1 MSTLFD
7 PMDYNTPGFPVLHY
21 LPEFAQTHVHWVDD
35 AIQPSH
41 SLLPPSPPAL
51 NLSQHQSLF
60 RWVSFSH
67 QVAKVLELQ
76 LQHQSFQ
83 WIFRTDS
90 FRVNWFELSTVQETQ
105 REWQTTS
112 AFLPWEPHEQ
122 YEKAKRYDTERWSPS
137 TPAELLSPKL
147 CYVWYLLSTQKL
159 IVKGMW
165 FCSDVKGFFGL
176 AWSSETHPH
185 SQKHTH
191 IYMPFSIL
199 CIKD

>member
-1 MSTLFD
+1 
-7 PMDYNTPGFPVLHY
+7 MDCSITGSPVLHH
-21 LPEFAQTHVHWVDD
+21 LPEFAQTHVHWVGD

-41 SLLPPSPPAL
+41 SLLSPSPPTF
-51 NLSQHQSLF
+51 NLSQHQGLF
-60 RWVSFSH
+60 QWVSVSH

-90 FRVNWFELSTVQETQ
+90 FRINWFELFAIQETR
-105 REWQTTS
+105 REWQITL
-112 AFLPWEPHEQ
+112 AFLLWKTHEQ
-122 YEKAKRYDTERWSPS
+122 YEKAKRYDTERWIPSP
-137 TPAELLSPKL
+137 PAELLSRKL

-176 AWSSETHPH
+176 VWSSETHPH
-185 SQKHTH
+185 SQTHTH
-191 IYMPFSIL
+191 THMPFSIL